1 LAVITQ
7 EGPAKPAT
15 DKHFYSA
22 FDCYNLLKKIPAE
35 DMDAMGLSAE
45 FARPE
50 WMILTVLPVPPAPV
64 RPSVASPGKAS
75 AQDDLTYKLA
85 EIIKANGSVE
95 KAEQEGSP
103 QYIINNFVELL
114 QVRTLSR
121 ALTPRYQAKL
131 LSLSS
136 VSRLYVHGQRL
147 RWCTDFKAKGRSSY
161 QIHSSSIE
169 GKGRKTSRQSHG
181 KASRLLGS
189 NSPHGRSPA

>member
-1 LAVITQ
+1 
-7 EGPAKPAT
+7 
-15 DKHFYSA
+15 
-22 FDCYNLLKKIPAE
+22 
-35 DMDAMGLSAE
+35 MDAMGLSAE

-114 QVRTLSR
+114 QVSCGIL
-121 ALTPRYQAKL
+121 P
-131 LSLSS
+131 
-136 VSRLYVHGQRL
+136 G
-147 RWCTDFKAKGRSSY
+147 
-161 QIHSSSIE
+161 
-169 GKGRKTSRQSHG
+169 
-181 KASRLLGS
+181 
-189 NSPHGRSPA
+189 

>member
-1 LAVITQ
+1 
-7 EGPAKPAT
+7 
-15 DKHFYSA
+15 
-22 FDCYNLLKKIPAE
+22 
-35 DMDAMGLSAE
+35 MDAMGLSAE

-114 QVRTLSR
+114 QVCYILS
-121 ALTPRYQAKL
+121 Q
-131 LSLSS
+131 
-136 VSRLYVHGQRL
+136 
-147 RWCTDFKAKGRSSY
+147 
-161 QIHSSSIE
+161 
-169 GKGRKTSRQSHG
+169 
-181 KASRLLGS
+181 
-189 NSPHGRSPA
+189 